1 MKTKLIVLLVTL
13 SSLSI
18 AQAPEK
24 KINTTVAIAESPTR
38 VRVNGTLVLEIQY
51 DPLIG
56 PYIAFAGDTTMYKIK
71 PSEGNTKPKLKSS
84 PDEACK

>member
-24 KINTTVAIAESPTR
+24 RINTTVAVAESPTR
-38 VRVNGTLVLEIQY
+38 VRVNGSLVLEIQY

-56 PYIAFAGDTTMYKIK
+56 PYIAFVGDSTMFHLK
-71 PSEGNTKPKLKSS
+71 PSEGNAKPKLKSS